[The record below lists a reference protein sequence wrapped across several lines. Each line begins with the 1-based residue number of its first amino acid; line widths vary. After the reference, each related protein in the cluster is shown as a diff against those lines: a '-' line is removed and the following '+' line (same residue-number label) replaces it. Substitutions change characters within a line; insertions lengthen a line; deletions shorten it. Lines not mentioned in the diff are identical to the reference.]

1 MALPRASR
9 ALALQLRALT
19 LAERVILVS
28 RGLPRSADAA
38 IIRNQLVRS
47 ATSTAAN
54 YRAACRAQTALG
66 FIAKLSIA
74 IEEADETLLWLKLSV
89 KVGLA
94 RAEDVR
100 PLAKEADEIVRIL
113 VASRKTM
120 RAKLDRKARSNS
132 Q

>member
-1 MALPRASR
+1 M
-9 ALALQLRALT
+9 
-19 LAERVILVS
+19 
-28 RGLPRSADAA
+28 

-47 ATSTAAN
+47 ATSAAAN
-54 YRAACRAQTALG
+54 YRAACRAQTPLG

-89 KVGLA
+89 NVGLV
-94 RAEDVR
+94 RAEAVR

-120 RAKLDRKARSNS
+120 RAKLDRKARSNC